1 MKPYVFISYKS
12 EEHIYADRV
21 RLALEKA
28 GVSCWMA
35 PNSIKGGSSYA
46 AEIPKAIRNCSAF
59 LVVLTPKSQNS
70 QWVTRELDR
79 AINGKK
85 TIIPFI
91 VEKVKFNDDIEFYL
105 TNVQQYFA
113 YEDWDSELDRLIE
126 DVCYHLKIERQ
137 REEEPKRVFADEQK
151 KAPQKKAPSRTPQ
164 SKPQSKLGK
173 KGWLIAAGSALLVI
187 AAIVVTA
194 MIIYQSSLIEIC
206 GNKYSKGIHNLR
218 LSNQVITKKS
228 LEGIEQLDELTTLE
242 LNGCKV
248 DDNITTLKN
257 INCSSL
263 YNLAITNCN
272 INNKLVDTLPVQNS
286 RLSSLDISGNGNYG
300 KLNILTKCSDS
311 LETLNISGTDTDNL
325 DLVANCNNLTVLIAD
340 NNNITTLSV
349 LSGMGKLESISLAD
363 NKLANL
369 DGLESSIHL
378 TAINA
383 KSNLLTNI
391 NGLKNTT
398 LLTDINLSDNK
409 LTSVSAVDN
418 SSNCV
423 KKIHLDNNRL
433 TDIEFVRE
441 SDELEYLSASDN
453 RIKDITPLYN
463 KTKLSGFDLSI
474 NRIVSIDAD
483 QITGPIHYVD
493 LSDNEIAK
501 ISGTLSFTCDY
512 SEGCL
517 NLEGNNLESIA
528 FNNSGKFNYV
538 NLIGNDITDYRSIYS
553 GAKISYLFVT
563 YSSELDISQLNDV
576 VALNAYF
583 IDCPMSKQIGVEK
596 ELSGAKFLT
605 ASEYKAQRKKLT
617 SEILE
622 KFDTILSN
630 VTGNGTE

>member
-91 VEKVKFNDDIEFYL
+91 IEKVKFNDDIEFYL

-164 SKPQSKLGK
+164 SKLGK
-173 KGWLIAAGSALLVI
+173 KGWLMAAGSALLVI

-194 MIIYQSSLIEIC
+194 TIIYQSSLIEIC

-218 LSNQVITKKS
+218 LSNQVITKNS

-325 DLVANCNNLTVLIAD
+325 DLVANCNNLKDLIAD

-349 LSGMGKLESISLAD
+349 LSGMSKLESISLAS

-369 DGLESSIHL
+369 DGLENSIHL

-409 LTSVSAVDN
+409 LTSVSVVDN

-423 KKIHLDNNRL
+423 EKIHLDNNRL

-453 RIKDITPLYN
+453 RITDITPLYN
-463 KTKLSGFDLSI
+463 KPKLIGFDLSG

-483 QITGPIHYVD
+483 QITGLIKYAD
-493 LSDNEIAK
+493 LSDNKLVK
-501 ISGTLSFTCDY
+501 INGELRFKCDY

-517 NLEGNNLESIA
+517 DLEGNKLESIA
-528 FNNSGKFNYV
+528 FNNSGEFNYV
-538 NLIGNDITDYRSIYS
+538 NLIGNDITDYSSIYS

-563 YSSELDISQLNDV
+563 YSSKLDISQLNDIV
-576 VALNAYF
+576 ELNAYF
-583 IDCPMSKQIGVEK
+583 VDCPLSKQIGVEK
-596 ELSGAKFLT
+596 ELLGAKFLT

-617 SEILE
+617 SEIIE
-622 KFDTILSN
+622 EYDTILSN
-630 VTGNGTE
+630 VTGNDTE